1 MPYDRVD
8 FDRISAMTIKQVIVA
23 RRGTLIVTI
32 VLVAVFI
39 LEVAFGAAGSERALV
54 PLGALRTRGWS
65 AADWWRILTFS
76 FLHLT
81 WWHLAIN
88 SLGLLW
94 LGGIVER
101 RLGSAAF
108 AAIFAGGAAASG
120 AAGMLLGP
128 YLPTTGIVIGASG
141 AVSGLLAVALM
152 LAFRKQSLQLSE
164 GDQRLRRPLLICFV
178 AVIGISLVPGI
189 SFAGHLGGFAGGA
202 LMASMFT

>member
-1 MPYDRVD
+1 M
-8 FDRISAMTIKQVIVA
+8 IIAMKIKQVIVA
-23 RRGTLIVTI
+23 RRGTLLVTI

-39 LEVAFGAAGSERALV
+39 LEVAFGAAGNERALV

-81 WWHLAIN
+81 WWHLAMN
-88 SLGLLW
+88 TVGLLW

-120 AAGMLLGP
+120 AAGMLLGS

-141 AVSGLLAVALM
+141 VVFGLLAAALM
-152 LAFRKQSLQLSE
+152 LAFRKHSLQVSE
-164 GDQRLRRPLLICFV
+164 GDRRLRRPLLICFI
-178 AVIGISLVPGI
+178 AVIGISFVPGV
-189 SFAGHLGGFAGGA
+189 SLAGHLGGFAGGA
-202 LMASMFT
+202 LIASKFT